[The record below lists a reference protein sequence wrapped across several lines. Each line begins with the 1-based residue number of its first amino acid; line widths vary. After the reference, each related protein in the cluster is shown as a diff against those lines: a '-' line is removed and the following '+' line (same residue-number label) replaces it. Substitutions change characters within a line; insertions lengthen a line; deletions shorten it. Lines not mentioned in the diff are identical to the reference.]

1 MDIRELDKFL
11 LKVQKPARYTGGET
25 NIVVKNFEKTECK
38 VAFCF
43 PDTYEIGMSHIGMKI
58 LYHLINEREDS
69 LCERFYAPWPDMEE
83 QLKLHNI
90 PLFSLENK
98 KPLKDF
104 DLIGFTL
111 QYEMSYT
118 NILNMLDMSD
128 IPLRSENRT
137 DEPFVCFGGPCA
149 YNCEP
154 IADFADFVMLG
165 EGEEIFG
172 EVIEEYKTWK
182 KSGKTRKEFLE
193 SIAKLE
199 GIYVP
204 SFYDVEYNDDET
216 IKSIKTNNENAAER
230 PRKRIIKDLD
240 KVYYPEKPIVPFTEI
255 VHDRIMMEI
264 FRGCTRSCRFCQAGY
279 IYRPVREKSPDKIVS
294 ACENLIK
301 NTGYDEITLSS
312 LSTSDYSCFNELADK
327 LIEITEK
334 QNVSLSLPSLRVDN
348 FSVDLMKRIQ
358 KVRKSGLTFAPEAG
372 SQRLRDIINKNVKE
386 QDLLN
391 TSKIAFSNGWN
402 TIKLYFMIG
411 LPLELDED
419 VLAIAD
425 LAEKVVNVYFEAAK
439 ELEKKRGVKVTV
451 STSTFVPKPFT
462 PFQWDGQDEI
472 ENVVRKQQ
480 LLKNAITR
488 KQISYNWHESKLSF
502 LEAVFARGDRRLSN
516 VIELAHKK
524 GCKFDSW
531 NEHFKYE
538 SWLEAFAECGINP
551 EFYANRK
558 RDFEEVLPWSHIDVG
573 VSDKYLMKER
583 LKADKGE
590 TTDDC
595 RNGCTGCGATVLGG
609 GPCIK

>member
-98 KPLKDF
+98 RPLKDF

-118 NILNMLDMSD
+118 NILNMLDMSG

-182 KSGKTRKEFLE
+182 NSGKTRKEFLE

-240 KVYYPEKPIVPFTEI
+240 NVYYPEKPIVPFTEI

-425 LAEKVVNVYFEAAK
+425 LAEKVVNVYFDAAK

-516 VIELAHKK
+516 VIEIAHKK

>member
-98 KPLKDF
+98 RPLKDF

-182 KSGKTRKEFLE
+182 RSGKTRKEFLE

-204 SFYDVEYNDDET
+204 SFYDVEYNEDET
-216 IKSIKTNNENAAER
+216 VKSIKTNNENAAER

-240 KVYYPEKPIVPFTEI
+240 NVYYPEKPIVPFTEI

-462 PFQWDGQDEI
+462 PFQWDGQDKI

-502 LEAVFARGDRRLSN
+502 LEAVFARGDRRLSD

>member
-98 KPLKDF
+98 RPLKDF

-118 NILNMLDMSD
+118 NILNMLDMSG

-240 KVYYPEKPIVPFTEI
+240 NVYYPEKPIVPFTEI

-425 LAEKVVNVYFEAAK
+425 LAEKVVNVYFDAAK

>member
-25 NIVVKNFEKTECK
+25 NVIVKDFDNTECK

-98 KPLKDF
+98 RPLKDF

-118 NILNMLDMSD
+118 NILNMLDMSG

-137 DEPFVCFGGPCA
+137 EGPFVCFGGPCA

-165 EGEEIFG
+165 EGEEMFG
-172 EVIEEYKTWK
+172 EVIEVYNEWK
-182 KSGKTRKEFLE
+182 RSNKARKEFLE
-193 SIAKLE
+193 TIAKIE

-204 SFYDVEYNDDET
+204 SFYDVDYNADGT
-216 IKSIKTNNENAAER
+216 VCSVKTNNDNACER
-230 PRKRIIKDLD
+230 PRKRIIKDMD

-279 IYRPVREKSPDKIVS
+279 IYRPVREKSPDRIVE
-294 ACENLIK
+294 ACKNLIK

-386 QDLLN
+386 EDLLN

-411 LPLELDED
+411 LPLENDED
-419 VLAIAD
+419 VTAIAE

-439 ELEKKRGVKVTV
+439 ELEKKRGVKITV

-462 PFQWDGQDEI
+462 PFQWDAQDTI
-472 ENVVRKQQ
+472 DNVIRKQT
-480 LLKNAITR
+480 LLKKSITR

-502 LEAVFARGDRRLSN
+502 LEAVFARGDRRLSD

-538 SWLEAFAECGINP
+538 SWLEAFDECGIDP
-551 EFYANRK
+551 HFYANRK
-558 RDFEEVLPWSHIDVG
+558 REFTEVLPWSHIDVG
-573 VSDKYLMKER
+573 VSAKYLEKER
-583 LKADKGE
+583 LKADRGE

>member
-98 KPLKDF
+98 RPLKDF

-118 NILNMLDMSD
+118 NILNMLDMSG

-182 KSGKTRKEFLE
+182 NSGKTRKEFLE

-240 KVYYPEKPIVPFTEI
+240 NVYYPEKPIVPFTEI

-425 LAEKVVNVYFEAAK
+425 LAEKVVNVYFDAAK

>member
-25 NIVVKNFEKTECK
+25 NIVIKNFDKAKCK
-38 VAFCF
+38 VGFCF

-69 LCERFYAPWPDMEE
+69 LCERFYAPWPDMEDM
-83 QLKLHNI
+83 LKENNMK
-90 PLFSLENK
+90 LFSLENK
-98 KPLKDF
+98 KSLDEF
-104 DLIGFTL
+104 DIAAFTL

-118 NILNMLDMSD
+118 NILNMLSMSD
-128 IPLRSENRT
+128 IPLRNT
-137 DEPFVCFGGPCA
+137 DRKDGPFVCFGGPCA

-154 IADFADFVMLG
+154 IADFADFVVLG
-165 EGEEIFG
+165 EAEEVFG
-172 EVIEEYKTWK
+172 EIIEEFIKWK
-182 KSGKTRKEFLE
+182 KSGESRLKFLE
-193 SIAKLE
+193 SIAKIE
-199 GIYVP
+199 GVYVP
-204 SFYDVEYNDDET
+204 SFYDVIYNEDGTVKE
-216 IKSIKTNNENAAER
+216 IKTNNDNAAEK

-240 KVYYPEKPIVPFTEI
+240 SVYYPEKPIVPFTEI

-279 IYRPVREKSPDKIVS
+279 IYRPVREKSPERIVS

-386 QDLLN
+386 EDLLN

-419 VLAIAD
+419 VTAIAD

-439 ELEKKRGVKVTV
+439 ELEKKRGVKITV

-472 ENVVRKQQ
+472 DNVVRKQT
-480 LLKNAITR
+480 LLKKAITR

-502 LEAVFARGDRRLSN
+502 LEAVFARGDRRLSD

-531 NEHFKYE
+531 NEHFKYD
-538 SWLEAFAECGINP
+538 SWLEAFEECGINP

-558 RDFEEVLPWSHIDVG
+558 REYGEVLPWSHIDVG
-573 VSDKYLMKER
+573 VSEKYLMKER
-583 LKADKGE
+583 IKAEKGE

-609 GPCIK
+609 GACIK

>member
-11 LKVQKPARYTGGET
+11 LRVQKPARYTGGET
-25 NIVVKNFEKTECK
+25 NVVVKDFEKASCK

-58 LYHLINEREDS
+58 LYHLINEREDA

-98 KPLKDF
+98 KPLKEF

-118 NILNMLDMSD
+118 NILNMLDMSG

-137 DEPFVCFGGPCA
+137 NEPFVCFGGPCA

-165 EGEEIFG
+165 EGEELFG
-172 EVIEEYKTWK
+172 EVIEAYNIWK
-182 KSGKTRKEFLE
+182 KSNKSRKEFLE

-204 SFYDVEYNDDET
+204 SFYDVKYKDDGTVE
-216 IKSIKTNNENAAER
+216 SILTNNEFAAEK
-230 PRKRIIKDLD
+230 PRKRIIKDMD
-240 KVYYPEKPIVPFTEI
+240 NVYYPEKPIVPFTEI

-279 IYRPVREKSPDKIVS
+279 IYRPVREKSPEKIVS
-294 ACENLIK
+294 ACKNLIR

-386 QDLLN
+386 EDLLN

-411 LPLELDED
+411 LPLEIDED
-419 VLAIAD
+419 VTAIAE
-425 LAEKVVNVYFEAAK
+425 LAEKVVNVYHEAAK
-439 ELEKKRGVKVTV
+439 VLERKRGVKITV

-462 PFQWDGQDEI
+462 PFQWDAQDEI
-472 ENVVRKQQ
+472 DNVVRKQT
-480 LLKNAITR
+480 LLKKSITR

-502 LEAVFARGDRRLSN
+502 LEAVFARGDRRLSK

-538 SWLEAFAECGINP
+538 SWLEAFEECEIDP
-551 EFYANRK
+551 KFYANRK
-558 RDFEEVLPWSHIDVG
+558 RSFDEVLPWSHIDVG
-573 VSDKYLMKER
+573 VSEKYLVKER
-583 LKADKGE
+583 MKADKGE

-609 GPCIK
+609 GSCIK

>member
-98 KPLKDF
+98 RPLKDF

-118 NILNMLDMSD
+118 NILNMLDMSG

-204 SFYDVEYNDDET
+204 SFYDVEYNEDET

-425 LAEKVVNVYFEAAK
+425 LAEKVVNVYFDAAK

>member
-83 QLKLHNI
+83 QLNLHNI

-98 KPLKDF
+98 RPLKDF

-118 NILNMLDMSD
+118 NILNMLDMSG

-204 SFYDVEYNDDET
+204 SFYDVEYNEDET

-425 LAEKVVNVYFEAAK
+425 LAEKVVNVYFDAAK

>member
-11 LKVQKPARYTGGET
+11 LRVQKPARYTGGET
-25 NIVVKNFEKTECK
+25 NVVVKDFEKASCK

-58 LYHLINEREDS
+58 LYHLINEREDA

-98 KPLKDF
+98 KPLKEF

-118 NILNMLDMSD
+118 NILNMLDMSG

-137 DEPFVCFGGPCA
+137 NEPFVCFGGPCA

-165 EGEEIFG
+165 EGEELFG
-172 EVIEEYKTWK
+172 EVIEAYNIWK
-182 KSGKTRKEFLE
+182 KSNKSRKEFLE

-204 SFYDVEYNDDET
+204 SFYDVKYKDDGTVE
-216 IKSIKTNNENAAER
+216 SILTNNEFAAEK
-230 PRKRIIKDLD
+230 PRKRIIKDMD
-240 KVYYPEKPIVPFTEI
+240 NVYYPEKPIVPFTEI

-279 IYRPVREKSPDKIVS
+279 IYRPVREKSPEKIVS
-294 ACENLIK
+294 ACKNLIR

-386 QDLLN
+386 EDLLN

-411 LPLELDED
+411 LPLEIDED
-419 VLAIAD
+419 VTAIAE

-439 ELEKKRGVKVTV
+439 ELERKRGVKITV

-462 PFQWDGQDEI
+462 PFQWDAQDEI
-472 ENVVRKQQ
+472 DNVVRKQT
-480 LLKNAITR
+480 LLKKSITR

-502 LEAVFARGDRRLSN
+502 LEAVFARGDRRLSK

-538 SWLEAFAECGINP
+538 SWLEAFEECEIDP
-551 EFYANRK
+551 KFYANRK
-558 RDFEEVLPWSHIDVG
+558 RSFDEVLPWSHIDVG
-573 VSDKYLMKER
+573 VSEKYLVKER
-583 LKADKGE
+583 MKADKGE

-609 GPCIK
+609 GTCIK

>member
-25 NIVVKNFEKTECK
+25 NIVIKDFDNTECR

-83 QLKLHNI
+83 QLKIHNMS
-90 PLFSLENK
+90 LFSLENK
-98 KPLKDF
+98 RPMKDF

-118 NILNMLDMSD
+118 NILNMLDMSG
-128 IPLRSENRT
+128 INLRSENRK
-137 DEPFVCFGGPCA
+137 EGPFVCFGGPCA

-172 EVIEEYKTWK
+172 EVLEEYKKWK
-182 KSGKTRKEFLE
+182 KSNKSRKEFLE
-193 SIAKLE
+193 TIAKIE
-199 GIYVP
+199 GVYVP
-204 SFYDVEYNDDET
+204 SFYDVMYNADGT
-216 IKSIKTNNENAAER
+216 VASIKTNNINACER
-230 PRKRIIKDLD
+230 PKKRIIKNMDE
-240 KVYYPEKPIVPFTEI
+240 VYYPEKPIVPFTEI

-279 IYRPVREKSPDKIVS
+279 IYRPVREKSPDKIVK
-294 ACENLIK
+294 ACKNLIK

-386 QDLLN
+386 EDLLN

-411 LPLELDED
+411 LPLENDED
-419 VLAIAD
+419 VTAIAE

-439 ELEKKRGVKVTV
+439 ELEKKRGVKITV

-462 PFQWDGQDEI
+462 PFQWDPQDSI
-472 ENVVRKQQ
+472 ENVVRKQT
-480 LLKNAITR
+480 LLKKSITR

-502 LEAVFARGDRRLSN
+502 LEAVFARGDRRLSD

-531 NEHFKYE
+531 NEHFKFDR
-538 SWLEAFAECGINP
+538 WMEAFEECGVDP
-551 EFYANRK
+551 HFYANRK
-558 RDFEEVLPWSHIDVG
+558 REFTEILPWSHIDVG
-573 VSDKYLMKER
+573 ISEKYLEKER
-583 LKADKGE
+583 LKADRGE

>member
-83 QLKLHNI
+83 KLKLHNI
-90 PLFSLENK
+90 SLFSLENK
-98 KPLKDF
+98 RPLKDF

-204 SFYDVEYNDDET
+204 SFYDVEYNEDET

-425 LAEKVVNVYFEAAK
+425 LAEKVVNVYFDAAK

>member
-1 MDIRELDKFL
+1 
-11 LKVQKPARYTGGET
+11 
-25 NIVVKNFEKTECK
+25 
-38 VAFCF
+38 
-43 PDTYEIGMSHIGMKI
+43 
-58 LYHLINEREDS
+58 
-69 LCERFYAPWPDMEE
+69 
-83 QLKLHNI
+83 
-90 PLFSLENK
+90 
-98 KPLKDF
+98 
-104 DLIGFTL
+104 
-111 QYEMSYT
+111 
-118 NILNMLDMSD
+118 MLDMSD

-182 KSGKTRKEFLE
+182 RSGKTRKEFLE

-204 SFYDVEYNDDET
+204 SFYDVEYNEDET
-216 IKSIKTNNENAAER
+216 VKSIKTNNENAAER

-240 KVYYPEKPIVPFTEI
+240 NVYYPEKPIVPFTEI

-462 PFQWDGQDEI
+462 PFQWDGQDKI

-502 LEAVFARGDRRLSN
+502 LEAVFARGDRRLSD